1 MRMNKTLIASYLC
14 NLLPSRV
21 KRRVLEDKAFVSQY
35 GRFTQTIMTFADG
48 PSMDQGELIAAIR
61 HGLARH
67 EDQRVKD
74 NDGNDVLVIFENDTI
89 LLKMIVEKELKI
101 LGELSDLMILSPARG
116 PRMRAL
122 NNLLDCLGPTAPDFS
137 ALHRAAEEREVTDV
151 EAEELLEE
159 ISSGFEAH
167 RTRITT
173 AHNGGQLQL
182 DDIVPDSLSYF
193 ERFCGPNPRGI
204 SPEEYL
210 TKILPSYREQ
220 LLNRN
225 LGRGLEICLLGA
237 LRDDLLPAAWTAN
250 VTDDEMWNALE
261 SIDMQGNL
269 FGLLG
274 TLDIAINRQHD
285 ERYKTLAD
293 EIMNNL
299 LQEQLLRPDGVDC
312 YELLPLFSQLV
323 LDRINVLEGGALCEP
338 FWKRMCAWM
347 HAEILMQSTL
357 HRQINLDA
365 LRGWVLS
372 NRNIAGTYAQMVDLR
387 HEPMYRASVMSR
399 SALREEIIG
408 RLDILRTR
416 AKVTGHSV
424 PLSAEIGEAM
434 ARLDSK
440 GAPLGWAMP
449 GPLDGHRRPA
459 EQEGRRL
466 SESNVN
472 NILEEITKNPFGTIW
487 SKLAYF
493 SQCFDL
499 GERILLQ
506 ACEVSSRAAF
516 GIEQLEGQMQPD
528 RLFDICLVA
537 AAHRNTDL
545 ARAISTIALARAPS
559 AQSGEKVLAIFH
571 ILLFASA
578 AFEQEDEWS
587 HWIEEQLAGLAYRLP
602 QGEATRTLLEHM
614 DEIKRVLPLERSIC
628 SRAEAVVSSAN

>member
-1 MRMNKTLIASYLC
+1 
-14 NLLPSRV
+14 
-21 KRRVLEDKAFVSQY
+21 
-35 GRFTQTIMTFADG
+35 MTFAAG
-48 PSMDQGELIAAIR
+48 PSMDQGELFAAIR
-61 HGLARH
+61 QALARH

-74 NDGNDVLVIFENDTI
+74 NDGNDVLVIFKNDTI
-89 LLKMIVEKELKI
+89 LLKMMVEKELKI
-101 LGELSDLMILSPARG
+101 LGELGDLMILSPDRNT
-116 PRMRAL
+116 RMRAL
-122 NNLLDCLGPTAPDFS
+122 NNILDCLGPTAPDFS
-137 ALHRAAEEREVTDV
+137 ALHRAAEEREVTDE
-151 EAEELLEE
+151 EAGNLLEE
-159 ISSGFEAH
+159 RSSGFEAH

-193 ERFCGPNPRGI
+193 ERFCGPNPGGI

-220 LLNRN
+220 LLNRK

-237 LRDDLLPAAWTAN
+237 LRDDLLPTAWTAN

-299 LQEQLLRPDGVDC
+299 LQEQLLRPDGVNC

-347 HAEILMQSTL
+347 HAGILMQSTL

-387 HEPMYRASVMSR
+387 HEPMYRASVLSR
-399 SALREEIIG
+399 SSLREEVIG
-408 RLDILRTR
+408 RLEILRTR
-416 AKVTGHSV
+416 TQATGCSV
-424 PLSAEIGEAM
+424 PRSEEIGEAM
-434 ARLDSK
+434 TRLASK
-440 GAPLGWAMP
+440 GSPLGWAMP
-449 GPLDGHRRPA
+449 GPLEGHRRPA

-472 NILEEITKNPFGTIW
+472 NILEEITKNPLGTIW

-499 GERILLQ
+499 GEKILLR
-506 ACEVSSRAAF
+506 ACEASTEAF
-516 GIEQLEGQMQPD
+516 FDIEQLEGQTQPNQ
-528 RLFDICLVA
+528 LFDICLVA
-537 AAHRNTDL
+537 AAHRNKDL
-545 ARAISTIALARAPS
+545 ARAISVIALARAPH
-559 AQSGEKVLAIFH
+559 AQSGEKVLTILR
-571 ILLFASA
+571 ILLLASA
-578 AFEQEDEWS
+578 AFEREDEWS
-587 HWIEEQLAGLAYRLP
+587 SWIEEQLAALAYRLP

-614 DEIKRVLPLERSIC
+614 EQIKRILPLERSIC
-628 SRAEAVVSSAN
+628 SRAEAIVSSAN